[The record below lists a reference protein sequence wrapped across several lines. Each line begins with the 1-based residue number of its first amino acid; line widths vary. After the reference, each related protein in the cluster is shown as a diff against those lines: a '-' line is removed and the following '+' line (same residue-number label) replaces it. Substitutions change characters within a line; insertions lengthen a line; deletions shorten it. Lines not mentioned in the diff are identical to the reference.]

1 MVDATLTVTDV
12 SFDKVVQGAEAVVV
26 DCWAPWC
33 APCRMLAPVLEE
45 LAQAYAGKVTFAK
58 LNTDENPL
66 TAERFGIMSIPT
78 LLFFKGGKLVDT
90 VVGVVPRAYLEAKV
104 KKLL

>member
-1 MVDATLTVTDV
+1 
-12 SFDKVVQGAEAVVV
+12 
-26 DCWAPWC
+26 
-33 APCRMLAPVLEE
+33 MLAPVVEE
-45 LAQAYAGKVTFAK
+45 LAQAYAGKVTFGK

-90 VVGVVPRAYLEAKV
+90 VVGVVPRAYLDAKV